1 MSNTKRSNRALRL
14 VPNPYNAPKQ
24 PNLHQEDNSNPSD
37 PTKRQGT
44 PSPARPSGYP
54 DVNPLS
60 KERLS
65 MKPNGPTDPTQAQ
78 SADGPGMTSD
88 KASDVSR
95 QLSVTG
101 VPLPQGDRR
110 RRVWT
115 EADMQQNAEAVAK
128 VLATFVP
135 LSLRDENPAVLA
147 EVMATTRECVASAQP
162 PDVDT
167 ARHWIWA
174 AAPMLLWLQRKLGS
188 VDVVMLNHRNVEAW
202 VNKVNKHKSNGWRHL
217 ARIHLRRIGRA
228 ANPDGW
234 PQPPKPISRVPIALP
249 YDPQTE
255 AAFGRVAGLPRPT
268 NKEGRLWVA
277 GGGLGAALNG
287 IELHAAKTSDLHEF
301 PEGRLAIQVRG
312 QNPRLVPIRA
322 CWTEAVRQAA
332 QIAEE
337 REGERSVWLIRA
349 RDKNAVSRLARSLD
363 FGQGGLTLRRARSTW
378 LTAHLMAGTSLSTL
392 RILAGS
398 LSAQTLIELTELA
411 IEGIDPHAAVLEGLR
426 I

>member
-1 MSNTKRSNRALRL
+1 MDHIDPQTLQQAEAPDEGAADALAASAAGSL
-14 VPNPYNAPKQ
+14 
-24 PNLHQEDNSNPSD
+24 
-37 PTKRQGT
+37 G
-44 PSPARPSGYP
+44 SPDTRGAACGVGDGVVGASRRPS
-54 DVNPLS
+54 
-60 KERLS
+60 
-65 MKPNGPTDPTQAQ
+65 
-78 SADGPGMTSD
+78 SADGDLGVEQLRLFALPEPWWWSLLSDAARELLVTSNTTPTHIPRRARRAD
-88 KASDVSR
+88 PMPMR
-95 QLSVTG
+95 QDTRG
-101 VPLPQGDRR
+101 
-110 RRVWT
+110 
-115 EADMQQNAEAVAK
+115 VAK

-162 PDVDT
+162 PDADT

-202 VNKVNKHKSNGWRHL
+202 VNNVNKHQTNGWRHL
-217 ARIHLRRIGRA
+217 ARIRLRRLGRA
-228 ANPDGW
+228 VNPDGW

-249 YDPQTE
+249 YDPKIE
-255 AAFGRVAGLPRPT
+255 AIFRQVAGLPKPR
-268 NKEGRLWVA
+268 NQEGRLWVA

-312 QNPRLVPIRA
+312 RNPRLVPIRA
-322 CWTEAVRQAA
+322 CWTDTVRQAA
-332 QIAEE
+332 RIAEE
-337 REGERSVWLIRA
+337 REGERSVWFIRA

-363 FGQGGLTLRRARSTW
+363 FGQGGLALRRARSTW

-398 LSAQTLIELTELA
+398 LSAQTLLELTELA
-411 IEGIDPHAAVLEGLR
+411 IGGIDPHTAALEGLR